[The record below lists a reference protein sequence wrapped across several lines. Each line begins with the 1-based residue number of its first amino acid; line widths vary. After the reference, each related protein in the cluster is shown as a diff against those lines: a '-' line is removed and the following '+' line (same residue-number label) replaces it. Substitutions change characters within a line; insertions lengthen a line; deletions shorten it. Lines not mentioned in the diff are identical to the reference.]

1 MMGGGGGGG
10 ESNLDYYCDD
20 VESDDR
26 IEAVPT
32 TFTNPRIKQSNSV
45 AQTTSSPPSPKPS
58 TVPISTPCLP
68 QAAFI
73 SSSKHTSIITEQ
85 PSYFNHREN
94 ESIKKSESYQ
104 SNINMNQISPISS
117 PPPPHA
123 TTAPEHIPLQH
134 EPQKRVKQEYYT
146 EDYTSMVMIDS
157 NDCDSKKHIQR
168 RESDIQESGKRLQ
181 SKMML
186 YNKVAMT
193 ETSTKHNYR
202 YTLFSNE
209 IFKNRPI
216 GVALVFPFFTCC
228 VLLKFRRLEMTH
240 HFESSSLGPRG
251 LTIEQQNEIAAI
263 QSQAASH
270 SLRSTTHRFSIGKG
284 ETALYVGELSPN
296 VNDDILKQHFTNAK
310 SVHVCRDHV
319 SGKSLGYAYVNFTR
333 PEDCLNALDKMN
345 YSLING
351 RPCRLMLSERD
362 SSRRMTG
369 SGNIFV
375 KNLPPSVDDKSLHD
389 TFSQWGNVLSCRV
402 IKNPGAV
409 RCYGYVNYDS
419 IGAAERAIELVNGT
433 ILFGKEIQVGHQIPK
448 AEREPVEDTSKQRF
462 TNLYVKNIATDVTE
476 DELRDLFGAFGRVSS
491 LLIQRDEYN
500 NSKGFG
506 FVNFELPEDAERAVD
521 QLHDSEYFGKKLF
534 VSRAQ
539 KKSEREDELRRQ
551 HLHEIRTEKPV
562 KYQGVNLYVKNLADD
577 VDDELLK
584 REFAKYGQ
592 ITSAKVMRDE
602 HGISKGFGFVCF
614 TSPEEATEAVNKMN
628 GHKISTKEIYV
639 ALAQRKED
647 RRTLLETQQVH
658 QRSPSPQR
666 HTQQPQQT
674 LQPVEK
680 VNAIPNQLTL
690 STLEAYSEETQRQM
704 LGERIYSFLSDIYP
718 QESGKLT
725 GMLLELDKAHLVQL
739 VNNPKELEEA
749 SKEAMV
755 ALQEHSS
762 TS

>member
-1 MMGGGGGGG
+1 M
-10 ESNLDYYCDD
+10 
-20 VESDDR
+20 
-26 IEAVPT
+26 
-32 TFTNPRIKQSNSV
+32 TN
-45 AQTTSSPPSPKPS
+45 
-58 TVPISTPCLP
+58 
-68 QAAFI
+68 
-73 SSSKHTSIITEQ
+73 
-85 PSYFNHREN
+85 
-94 ESIKKSESYQ
+94 
-104 SNINMNQISPISS
+104 
-117 PPPPHA
+117 
-123 TTAPEHIPLQH
+123 
-134 EPQKRVKQEYYT
+134 
-146 EDYTSMVMIDS
+146 
-157 NDCDSKKHIQR
+157 
-168 RESDIQESGKRLQ
+168 
-181 SKMML
+181 
-186 YNKVAMT
+186 
-193 ETSTKHNYR
+193 
-202 YTLFSNE
+202 
-209 IFKNRPI
+209 
-216 GVALVFPFFTCC
+216 
-228 VLLKFRRLEMTH
+228 

-251 LTIEQQNEIAAI
+251 LTVEQQNEIAAI
-263 QSQAASH
+263 QSQAAAD
-270 SLRSTTHRFSIGKG
+270 SLRNTSHRFSVSKG

-333 PEDCLNALDKMN
+333 PEDCMNALNKMN

-362 SSRRMTG
+362 PSRRMTG

-375 KNLPPSVDDKSLHD
+375 KNLPPTVDDKSLHD
-389 TFSQWGNVLSCRV
+389 TFSRWGYVVSCRV

-419 IGAAERAIELVNGT
+419 VNAAERAIELVNGT
-433 ILFGKEIQVGHQIPK
+433 ILFGREIQVGHQIPK
-448 AEREPVEDTSKQRF
+448 SEREPAVEDTSKQRF
-462 TNLYVKNIATDVTE
+462 TNLYVKNIASDVTE

-491 LLIQRDEYN
+491 LLIQRDDHN

-506 FVNFELPEDAERAVD
+506 FVNFESPEDAERAVD

-562 KYQGVNLYVKNLADD
+562 QKYQGVNLYVKNLADD

-584 REFAKYGQ
+584 REFAKYGH

-602 HGISKGFGFVCF
+602 HTGASKGFGFVCF

-647 RRTLLETQQVH
+647 RRTLLETQQLH
-658 QRSPSPQR
+658 QRSPPSPQR
-666 HTQQPQQT
+666 HVQQPSQPT
-674 LQPVEK
+674 SSLQATEK
-680 VNAIPNQLTL
+680 VDAIPNQLSL

-704 LGERIYSFLSDIYP
+704 LGERIYSVVSELYP
-718 QESGKLT
+718 RESGKLT
-725 GMLLELDKAHLVQL
+725 GMLLELDKAQLVQL
-739 VNNPKELEEA
+739 INDPKELEEA

-755 ALQEHSS
+755 ALQQHNS